1 MSKSRGNIVNPDEY
15 IEKYGAD
22 ALRLYL
28 MFIGPYDQGGDFR
41 DTGMKGMKRFLNR
54 VWKLVSDKVGPC
66 QQTKSDLNTLRHRTV
81 KKLTEAMVNFRFN
94 VGIAHLM
101 TYVNGMSKVKGQMSK
116 EDLKTLILL
125 LAPFAPY
132 ISEELW
138 SRLKAEDPR
147 FGKPIPGEKWSV
159 HQQTWPKFEARLATN
174 ALTTFVVQIN
184 GKLRAKLELDL
195 KTAQDK
201 AKVLILAKANNHI
214 KTYIKDKKIVKEI
227 FVAGKLVNLVV
238 K

>member
-1 MSKSRGNIVNPDEY
+1 
-15 IEKYGAD
+15 
-22 ALRLYL
+22 
-28 MFIGPYDQGGDFR
+28 
-41 DTGMKGMKRFLNR
+41 
-54 VWKLVSDKVGPC
+54 
-66 QQTKSDLNTLRHRTV
+66 
-81 KKLTEAMVNFRFN
+81 
-94 VGIAHLM
+94 
-101 TYVNGMSKVKGQMSK
+101 MSK

-147 FGKPIPGEKWSV
+147 RKASGEKFSV
-159 HQQTWPKFEARLATN
+159 HQQAWPKFEARLATN